1 MFINLLSAKTTV
13 YNFAEFNSRIFDEE
27 GLLSL
32 RDRESIDSQLAS
44 FAEESGFEY
53 LNLTESPI
61 TGGDGN
67 REFLLL
73 MQSGKNIVVLTFQDI
88 TPYENAR
95 EFCHHTAVNF
105 AENHPEF
112 EGDIWLL
119 LISSKHGLI
128 HITATKDTERI
139 ISHAACRS
147 IANELIAP
155 EFKEKNFYNGI
166 LAGVQ
171 KLIEIHQ
178 K

>member
-1 MFINLLSAKTTV
+1 MKKLSILTCFLVFINLLSAKTTV
-13 YNFAEFNSRIFDEE
+13 YNFAEFNSRIFDKE

-44 FAEESGFEY
+44 FAEE
-53 LNLTESPI
+53 
-61 TGGDGN
+61 
-67 REFLLL
+67 
-73 MQSGKNIVVLTFQDI
+73 SGKNIVVLTFQDI